1 MKLIGIV
8 DYGLGNI
15 QSIANA
21 LTFLGFKHIITSDAE
36 LLKSSDGI
44 ILPGVGSFKAA
55 MENIKKKK
63 LDLTIKYLIEEN
75 KPCIA
80 TCLGMQLLFEKS
92 FEFGVTEGLGILK
105 GDVKKLHNINIGW
118 NELEMNG
125 KKNQILFNQKFFYF
139 IHSFYI
145 DSSTDYAHSYSF
157 LDDFKFCSS
166 IHYKNTLATQ
176 FHLEK
181 SCKGGLDIIQEFFN
195 EHI

>member
-1 MKLIGIV
+1 MFFINLKIFCLLHQNAKVLTSGKLEVSLEVI
-8 DYGLGNI
+8 
-15 QSIANA
+15 
-21 LTFLGFKHIITSDAE
+21 
-36 LLKSSDGI
+36 KSSDK
-44 ILPGVGSFKAA
+44 SA
-55 MENIKKKK
+55 MK
-63 LDLTIKYLIEEN
+63 LQTVL
-75 KPCIA
+75 
-80 TCLGMQLLFEKS
+80 
-92 FEFGVTEGLGILK
+92 LK

-181 SCKGGLDIIQEFFN
+181 SGKCGLDIIEGFYN
-195 EHI
+195 GCI

>member
-1 MKLIGIV
+1 MKSIGIV

-15 QSIANA
+15 KSITNA
-21 LTFLGFKHIITSDAE
+21 LTFLGFKHVITSDAR
-36 LLKSSDGI
+36 LLGNSDGI
-44 ILPGVGSFKAA
+44 ILPGVGSFKVA
-55 MENIKKKK
+55 MKNIKKKK
-63 LDLTIKYLIEEN
+63 LDIIIHDLIEGN

-92 FEFGVTEGLGILK
+92 SEFGVSEGLGLLE
-105 GDVKKLHNINIGW
+105 GEVKKLHNINIGW
-118 NELEMNG
+118 NKLEMNT
-125 KKNQILFNQKFFYF
+125 KKNQTLFSQKFFYF

-145 DSSTDYAHSYSF
+145 DPNTKYAHSYSF

-181 SCKGGLDIIQEFFN
+181 SGKYGLDIIKGFFN
-195 EHI
+195 GHI

>member
-21 LTFLGFKHIITSDAE
+21 LTFLGFKHIITSNAE
-36 LLKSSDGI
+36 LLESSDGI
-44 ILPGVGSFKAA
+44 ILPGVGSFKVA
-55 MENIKKKK
+55 MKNIKKKK
-63 LDLTIKYLIEEN
+63 LDFIIKDLIEGN

-92 FEFGVTEGLGILK
+92 LEFGESEGLGILR
-105 GDVKKLHNINIGW
+105 GEVKKLHNINIGW
-118 NELEMNG
+118 NKLEMNT

-139 IHSFYI
+139 IHSFYV
-145 DSSTDYAHSYSF
+145 DSDTNYAHSYSF

-166 IHYKNTLATQ
+166 INYKNTLATQ

-181 SCKGGLDIIQEFFN
+181 SGKSGLDIIQGFFN